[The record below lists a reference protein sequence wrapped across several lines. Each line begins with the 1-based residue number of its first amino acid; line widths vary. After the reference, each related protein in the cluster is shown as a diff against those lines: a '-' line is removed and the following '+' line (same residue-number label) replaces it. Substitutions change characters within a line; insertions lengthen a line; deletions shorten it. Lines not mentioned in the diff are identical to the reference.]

1 MESIPSVTTRN
12 SRHKLTQAC
21 DLCRSKRIKCD
32 GKYPRCTPCNSKE
45 ASCTYNQTNRRRG
58 PKSQLISD
66 LEKRL
71 IELETALS
79 LQNSES
85 TDLVPF
91 NASLENN
98 SNVTSKSC
106 SEPPTVRKSQVL
118 SEVSPPRE
126 MGSELSHFSDTMS
139 SRGFQVELPASQPPD
154 YTLPDEDVISELIQL
169 FFSITHPT
177 IRFVHKP
184 TLASR
189 LDSDNKPY
197 LLLNGIFALSARF
210 SKHPK
215 VATPGRPQYLNG
227 DIFAQRLLSH
237 LSPALLSQPT
247 LDTVQALILLGLH
260 EYGMMMGFSSW
271 SYIGIAIRLAQQL
284 GLHMIDSYHNKD
296 TFAHRP
302 GSEDWLMTECKRRT
316 WWGCFVA
323 DRFASSL
330 VGRSVYIDLR
340 DCLVQLP
347 SGDAQWDHRFAVIS
361 QLAPTT
367 LEELADFG
375 SDISGSRTVFCNL
388 SAHFIGLMDLS
399 GKVTRYLMHRAAHL
413 HPYDSDYQELMQL
426 DMLIAK
432 WFDGLPIKFHK
443 PQDFL
448 APHLPTEDLGT
459 DIFRAVSCMFAMY
472 HEAVIALHRGNLAH
486 AQRAEDGQAMVA
498 HSKARC
504 IEAANNIAQLVD
516 DSQHRIA
523 DMGDPFYPFA
533 IFNAATIHANYI
545 YFEPQAEPQAALSRK
560 YLDTCT
566 RALRHMSNIWR
577 MSQTFLEML
586 ETLLTTLSMDLEN
599 DMNYPSNAA
608 PSQAIWEVFSVSYF
622 DWFYSVSSLSSDPKA
637 GNNPM

>member
-1 MESIPSVTTRN
+1 EDRMDPNSNPSGRV
-12 SRHKLTQAC
+12 SRHKRTQAC
-21 DLCRSKRIKCD
+21 DFCRIRRIRCD
-32 GKYPRCTPCNSKE
+32 GKYPRCTSCNLKE
-45 ASCTYNQTNRRRG
+45 ASCTYNQPNKRRG
-58 PKSQLISD
+58 PKSSLIIS
-66 LEKRL
+66 LEKRVM
-71 IELETALS
+71 ELEAALALQAGEASDTPFRAEASAGIQTNDS
-79 LQNSES
+79 LTQDES
-85 TDLVPF
+85 Q
-91 NASLENN
+91 
-98 SNVTSKSC
+98 SNPTSKSC
-106 SEPPTVRKSQVL
+106 SEAPISKSQL
-118 SEVSPPRE
+118 NRVSNPTRDS
-126 MGSELSHFSDTMS
+126 GSEPSAFADMPNRGLLGELSPL
-139 SRGFQVELPASQPPD
+139 QAPD
-154 YTLPDEDVISELIQL
+154 YTLPDSEVVAELIQL

-184 TLASR
+184 TLVSR
-189 LDSDNKPY
+189 LASDNKPY
-197 LLLNGIFALSARF
+197 LLVNGIFALSARF
-210 SKHPK
+210 SKHNK
-215 VATPGRPQYLNG
+215 VAAADRPQYLNG
-227 DIFAQRLLSH
+227 DVFAHRLLSH
-237 LSPALLSQPT
+237 LSPALLAQPT

-260 EYGMMMGFSSW
+260 EYGMMKG
-271 SYIGIAIRLAQQL
+271 LAQQL

-323 DRFASSL
+323 DRFASNL

-347 SGDAQWDHRFAVIS
+347 SGDAQWDHRFGVIS

-413 HPYDSDYQELMQL
+413 QPYDADYRELMHL
-426 DMLIAK
+426 DMLITR
-432 WFDGLPIKFHK
+432 WFEGLPSKFHH

-448 APHLPTEDLGT
+448 APHMPTEDLGS

-486 AQRAEDGQAMVA
+486 AQRAEDSQPMVT

-504 IEAANNIAQLVD
+504 IAAANHIAQLVD

-545 YFEPQAEPQAALSRK
+545 YLEPLAEPQAALSRK
-560 YLDTCT
+560 YLEICT
-566 RALRHMSNIWR
+566 RALQHMATIWL
-577 MSQTFLEML
+577 MSQTYLEML
-586 ETLLTTLSMDLEN
+586 QTLLTTLSLDQDLA
-599 DMNYPSNAA
+599 DPSHPA
-608 PSQAIWEVFSVSYF
+608 PSQGMWEVFSVSYF
-622 DWFYSVSSLSSDPKA
+622 DWFYSVSSLTSDFQA
-637 GNNPM
+637 Q